1 MCEGYRV
8 YRSGVQIEKH
18 IKRRTDPYNTW
29 QPQLPENIANPLAK
43 KIGPETE
50 ARELAADL
58 VVFAMGGRPDDS
70 LYLEG
75 LRMHAAKE
83 MYNIGDSFSGGRVL
97 EAARAA
103 YRLGRDI

>member
-1 MCEGYRV
+1 MRRLQV
-8 YRSGVQIEKH
+8 YRERVQIEKN
-18 IKRRTDPYNTW
+18 ISKGVPDPHNTW